1 MMWAARRHSCNE
13 WQSKRKGLTRASR
26 CRRNKVLAGDC
37 IWERKCLNGAGLGD
51 AVFGEVFNQ
60 VHGRA
65 KVSKGQGGFGVHYGC
80 PVNRCSPRLGERY
93 VCKAEAETLKPL
105 MVETQLV
112 SIF

>member
-1 MMWAARRHSCNE
+1 MMRATWRHSRNE
-13 WQSKRKGLTRASR
+13 WQSKRKRLTRASR
-26 CRRNKVLAGDC
+26 CRRNKVFAGDR
-37 IWERKCLNGAGLGD
+37 IWESKCLNSAWHGD
-51 AVFGEVFNQ
+51 AVFSEVFNQ
-60 VHGRA
+60 VHGRT